1 MVTSTKP
8 TLYKTV
14 GGVRY
19 LRCAL
24 NALIPIAKKYSNE
37 WTCRIPKKELSAIL
51 CRKSRTKPVIKPL
64 QQALT
69 NLGYLKPLP
78 PLDLVVIDGVWGVN
92 TLEALK
98 HYQKDNGLAYGQLT
112 FESMQHLGVFEFE

>member
-51 CRKSRTKPVIKPL
+51 CRKSRTKLVIKPL
-64 QQALT
+64 QQSLT
-69 NLGYLKPLP
+69 DLGYLKPLL
-78 PLDLVVIDGVWGVN
+78 PLDLVVIDGILGVN

-98 HYQKDNGLAYGQLT
+98 RYQKANSLAYGQLT
-112 FESMQHLGVFEFE
+112 LESM